1 MPVTAEADT
10 LAFCFLSQTSNPQVV
25 SKMCGIYC
33 SRKDHKLNV
42 VKETIVFT
50 VRIEWKASGTCGDKF
65 SDI

>member
-1 MPVTAEADT
+1 MTITAEEDP

-33 SRKDHKLNV
+33 SIKDLKLNV
-42 VKETIVFT
+42 EKDTIVFT
-50 VRIEWKASGTCGDKF
+50 VKIEWKASGTCGDKF